1 MTGRKAAACVTVA
14 LAGALAAP
22 AAGGGTTL
30 AHEGAPPAPHDL
42 PGAWAPDPAALAAL
56 AAAGILYT
64 AGLRRLRRRGGPP
77 AWRAAAFAAGLG
89 AVAAALLSPLD
100 GLSAALFSAHMVQ
113 HLLLILAAAP
123 LLVLAR
129 PQVAWLVALPRGVR
143 RWLGRRA
150 RADAGRAAWHALSH
164 PAVAWGL
171 HATAVWAWHLPGPY
185 QAALRHDA
193 VHALEHA
200 ALLGTALLFWW
211 PLLGARGRRRLDGG
225 GAFLYLLAASLQG
238 GALGALMTLA
248 PAPWYPAYAG
258 TAAAWGLTPLQ
269 DQQLAGLLMWVPAG
283 LWYGLA
289 AGAVLVAWL
298 GRWEGDE
305 PEERRYA
312 LLPPGGGRPPSAP
325 LSGAPAPGAARRPG
339 SRGAGGQ
346 RHLPRSPG
354 TTARRPAP

>member
-1 MTGRKAAACVTVA
+1 MTGRSAAASVA
-14 LAGALAAP
+14 AALAAL
-22 AAGGGTTL
+22 AAGGGTAL

-42 PGAWAPDPAALAAL
+42 PGAWAADPAALTAVAAAAL
-56 AAAGILYT
+56 LYA
-64 AGLRRLRRRGGPP
+64 AGLRRLQRRGGAPRR
-77 AWRAAAFAAGLG
+77 RAAAFAAGLG
-89 AVAAALLSPLD
+89 AVAAALLSPLE
-100 GLSAALFSAHMVQ
+100 GLSAALLSAHMVQ
-113 HLLLILAAAP
+113 HLLLILVAAP

-129 PQVAWLVALPRGVR
+129 PQVAWLLALPPGAR

-150 RADAGRAAWHALSH
+150 RTDAGRATWHALSH

-171 HATAVWAWHLPGPY
+171 HAAAVWAWHLPGPY

-200 ALLGTALLFWW
+200 VLLGTALLFWW

-225 GAFLYLLAASLQG
+225 TAFLYLLAASLQG

-258 TAAAWGLTPLQ
+258 TAPAWGLTPLQ
-269 DQQLAGLLMWVPAG
+269 DQHLAGLLMWVPAG

-298 GRWEGDE
+298 GRWEG
-305 PEERRYA
+305 EEAGEGRRA
-312 LLPPGGGRPPSAP
+312 LQPPGDGRPP
-325 LSGAPAPGAARRPG
+325 
-339 SRGAGGQ
+339 
-346 RHLPRSPG
+346 
-354 TTARRPAP
+354 